1 MANPTELEPHDYRAL
16 AAFRYSIRKFLRF
29 SEEAAREAGIEPQHH
44 QLMLALKG
52 LPDGT
57 RATVG
62 ELAERLQ
69 IQHHSSVELINR
81 LVEQGLVQ
89 RKRSGQDR
97 RQVLISLTARG
108 ERMLR
113 ELSIHHRRELQASAP
128 ELIAA
133 LRSVLG
139 GGLRPQSR
147 ASSNMRVQDRR
158 PARAA
163 RIGSGTH
170 VSARAA
176 RRKSSQR

>member
-1 MANPTELEPHDYRAL
+1 MASPTELQPHDYRAL

-29 SEEAAREAGIEPQHH
+29 SEEAARQAGIEPQHH

-89 RKRSGQDR
+89 RKRSGEDR

-113 ELSIHHRRELQASAP
+113 ELSIHNRQELQASAP

-133 LRSVLG
+133 LRSVLDG
-139 GGLRPQSR
+139 GRRPQSR
-147 ASSNMRVQDRR
+147 NSSSPRTQNRHSTGT
-158 PARAA
+158 ARAQ
-163 RIGSGTH
+163 RTVHVGTP
-170 VSARAA
+170 AA
-176 RRKSSQR
+176 RRNMR

>member
-1 MANPTELEPHDYRAL
+1 MASPTELQPHDYRAL

-29 SEEAAREAGIEPQHH
+29 SEEAARQAGIEPQHH

-89 RKRSGQDR
+89 RKRSGEDR

-113 ELSIHHRRELQASAP
+113 ELSIHNRQELQASAP

-139 GGLRPQSR
+139 GGRRPQSR
-147 ASSNMRVQDRR
+147 NSSSPRTQNRHSTET
-158 PARAA
+158 ARA
-163 RIGSGTH
+163 RRTVHVGTP
-170 VSARAA
+170 AA
-176 RRKSSQR
+176 RRNMR